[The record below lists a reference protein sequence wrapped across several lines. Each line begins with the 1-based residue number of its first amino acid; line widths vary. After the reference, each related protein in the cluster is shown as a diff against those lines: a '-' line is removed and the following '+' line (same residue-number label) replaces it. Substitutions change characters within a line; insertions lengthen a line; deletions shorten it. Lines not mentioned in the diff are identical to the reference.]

1 MGKYLDAI
9 ELSENLKRRLE
20 TIVVSDVAIRD
31 KKLQKEILNLI
42 QSDDGLISKLLVEG
56 AFSAKKHN
64 KTIRE
69 IDFLTKEFIQ
79 LLDLN
84 IEFSPDFYP
93 FKHQFETL
101 KITNEMSDENK
112 PAIVVT
118 APTGAGKTEA
128 FLLPMLQDL
137 VKNSRKST
145 EKGVRTIILY
155 PMNALVA
162 DQNKR
167 LYAYLKGQS
176 KIKMFFYNSET
187 PEIKRYAT
195 DEFDDECFIRTRK
208 EARDNPPDIMITNYS
223 MLEYI
228 LARPNDYPL
237 IGNAL
242 RTIILDEAHLYT
254 GTLAAEVSLL
264 LRRVVTKATKNNRDI
279 LYVATTATI
288 SEDKQEQQDFFTKF
302 FNKDNI
308 ISVKGEKEFQEIDI
322 SINVDNEI
330 DEFQDIRLLAN
341 KNMKDLYTKFKG
353 YKIFPK
359 ILNILSEKYTIH
371 LDELL
376 PLISDKL
383 NHKTL
388 LNILTIGAKARI
400 NDNELPLLPH
410 KLHLQ
415 VRSSQGFS
423 ICSNPKCPDSNI
435 ENLGK
440 LHHGVYY
447 NCTTCKSNTVN
458 IIKCSRC
465 SEPFFYAKFNDMDEL
480 FFEKYYKSSFREDKG
495 LLLSFRESTTPIYIN
510 QKSKKCSAQD
520 YHNRFYKHDNCPIC
534 SNNEFYDLGISDQ
547 FTLPLVA
554 ESILVNMPEID
565 KESNR
570 FLPARGKRLLT
581 FSDSRSSAARLGT
594 LLTKQH
600 EVQLFRKIL
609 VQILQENSTKSSDNE
624 LVEFY
629 KNEILENTEK
639 LENTDNSIIRKKLQ
653 QNINETKI
661 ELSKINSGLSISELI
676 NEVKDNPLLGEL
688 FCRER
693 MKDQEPKEREQLSY
707 DKNREA
713 ISEIIYPK
721 IVEALITP
729 NVKGVNLE
737 SLGLVSLVMPNID
750 TIELSSKFTL
760 YFPLNID
767 KLEQQKENILNSF
780 LYIFREQIAIT
791 AEYPNSNLLDYT
803 FNKRILGKYIVL
815 EGKGEKLVQLKVTSR
830 SSIYQFVE
838 KILESFG
845 IENSFE
851 NINNFLEAIYY
862 TFLDVSK
869 RDDIK
874 WLEQR
879 EVQTEEDRVIDGFRI
894 VFNELLLKIPSKL
907 YLNTIAN
914 TLWQSSVNNI
924 VPERGIKVELKE
936 VSQSELDSYSHFLRY
951 REMYIGNSLELN
963 YGIWAEEHSA
973 QLEPKEN
980 RRLQNLFIAGKR
992 NILSATTTLE
1002 VGIDIG
1008 GLSGVLMANIP
1019 PNKAN
1024 YIQRSGRAGRRT
1036 DGSSIIVAYAK
1047 NRHFDQNIFRNF
1059 KFYMDKPHKKLTIS
1073 LEKEKLV
1080 IRHFNSL
1087 MLSKFYE
1094 FNQDSKETKIFDS
1107 FKKMG
1112 NFVGIYEI
1120 PKYTEN
1126 AYLKFDYIFD
1136 DESIYKMLLLF
1147 LDSYIIKENDINS
1160 FNEIF
1165 KHTHSNVNY
1174 NRIIKNFKQSI
1185 KLVTIKYIKELI
1197 ELFND
1202 WNYATTSSHKNAI
1215 RYNLKQ
1221 KYGESLIGI
1230 FSTNQIL
1237 PKYGFPI
1244 DVKTLQVINE
1254 NNNKSTFNLSRD
1266 SFLALS
1272 EYVPDSKILAGGMI
1286 VKSKGIAKHF
1296 TGENLDEAFGKKGFA
1311 YTCSNGHFFLSS
1323 HITVHKCK
1331 LLGCKGKL
1339 SPSSSFLMPE
1349 YGYITS
1355 ASDKLSFQEDSP
1367 QKVGRLEIYT
1377 ENYSESDEFFEHDD
1391 FIIRYQEK
1399 AKIYA
1404 LNRGDKG
1411 FGFAICTKCG
1421 YSEQERDKVDVQ
1433 SYDKLSTS
1441 FKNHSLIYSE
1451 FDSPHCLEEHPAI
1464 WRNHTL
1470 MADMVTDAILIE
1482 PKQKIE
1488 DKLIAKTLANV
1499 LQLSG
1504 CEELGIDE
1512 REISSLVVESDGNFN
1527 ILMYDT
1533 QSGGVGYVYDLS
1545 RYRWNEWIE
1554 KTKKRLWIDDKHNEE
1569 CLNGCIKCI
1578 ITMNTNEP
1586 LPRRATLDY
1595 LNGVENSDFSKKNQQ
1610 NRTIKKKRLSKGDI
1624 KKRFRR

>member
-9 ELSENLKRRLE
+9 KLTENLKKRLE
-20 TIVVSDVAIRD
+20 IIVISDVAIRD
-31 KKLQKEILNLI
+31 EKLQKEIFNLI
-42 QSDDGLISKLLVEG
+42 QSEDGLVSKLLIEG
-56 AFSAKKHN
+56 ALSAKKHN
-64 KTIRE
+64 ETLRK
-69 IDFLTKEFIQ
+69 IDFLTKEFIE

-84 IEFSPDFYP
+84 REFSPDFYP

-101 KITNEMSDENK
+101 KITNEMDKKNK

-137 VKNSRKST
+137 VKNPRNNS

-167 LYAYLKGQS
+167 LFSYLKGQS

-187 PEIKRYAT
+187 PESKKFAT
-195 DEFDDECFIRTRK
+195 GEFNDECFIRTRE
-208 EARDNPPDIMITNYS
+208 EARKNPPDIMITNYS

-264 LRRVVTKATKNNRDI
+264 LRRVVAKATKENDEI
-279 LYVATTATI
+279 LYIATTATI
-288 SEDKQEQQDFFTKF
+288 SKDKEEQQDFFNKF

-308 ISVKGEKEFQEIDI
+308 ITVQGEKEFQDIDMSTDI
-322 SINVDNEI
+322 DSEI
-330 DEFQDIRLLAN
+330 DEFQDINSLMEE
-341 KNMKDLYTKFKG
+341 NMTSLYIK
-353 YKIFPK
+353 YKEYKLFPK
-359 ILNILSEKYTIH
+359 VLKILSERYTIN

-383 NHKTL
+383 NYKTL
-388 LNILTIGAKARI
+388 LNILTIGAKARL

-447 NCTTCKSNTVN
+447 NCTTCKANTLN
-458 IIKCSRC
+458 IVKCSRC
-465 SEPFFYAKFNDMDEL
+465 SEPFFYAKFNDKNKL
-480 FFEKYYKSSFREDKG
+480 FFERYYKNSFKDEKG
-495 LLLSFRESTTPIYIN
+495 ILLSFKKSKTPIYIN
-510 QKSKKCSAQD
+510 QKSEKCSEHS
-520 YHNRFYKHDNCPIC
+520 YHNKFYKHDSCPIC
-534 SNNEFYDLGISDQ
+534 SNSEFYDLGISDQ
-547 FTLPLVA
+547 FTLPLIA
-554 ESILVNMPEID
+554 ESMLVNMPEID
-565 KESNR
+565 KGSNI

-600 EVQLFRKIL
+600 EVHLFRKIL
-609 VQILQENSTKSSDNE
+609 VEILQENAIKGLDNE
-624 LVEFY
+624 LIEFY
-629 KNEILENTEK
+629 KNEIIENNTK
-639 LENTDNSIIRKKLQ
+639 LENTDNPVIRKKLQ
-653 QNINETKI
+653 ENINEAKI
-661 ELSKINSGLSISELI
+661 ELSKIDSGLSVAELI
-676 NEVKDNPLLGEL
+676 LEVKKHPLLGEL
-688 FCRER
+688 FCREK
-693 MKDQEPKEREQLSY
+693 MKDQEPKEREELSY
-707 DKNREA
+707 NKNREA

-721 IVEALITP
+721 VVEALITP

-737 SLGLVSLVMPNID
+737 SLGLVSFKVPNID
-750 TIELSSKFTL
+750 TIKLNSKFGL
-760 YFPLNID
+760 YFPSIID
-767 KLEQQKENILNSF
+767 KIEKQRKNILNSF
-780 LYIFREQIAIT
+780 FYIFREQIAIT
-791 AEYPNSNLLDYT
+791 AEYPNSTLLDHK
-803 FNKRILGKYIVL
+803 FNKRVLGKYIVL

-830 SSIYQFVE
+830 SSVYQFVE
-838 KILESFG
+838 KILESFD
-845 IENSFE
+845 IENSSE
-851 NINNFLEAIYY
+851 NVNNFLEAIYY
-862 TFLDVSK
+862 TFLEVSK

-874 WLEQR
+874 WLEYKK
-879 EVQTEEDRVIDGFRI
+879 VQTKDDRVIDGFRI
-894 VFNELLLKIPSKL
+894 VFYELLLKIPSKL

-914 TLWQSSVNNI
+914 TLWQSAVNNI
-924 VPERGIKVELKE
+924 IPERGIKVELKQI
-936 VSQSELDSYSHFLRY
+936 SQNELNNYSYFARY
-951 REMYIGNSLELN
+951 RDMYINDFLELK

-973 QLEPKEN
+973 QLESKEN
-980 RRLQNLFIAGKR
+980 RRLQDLFIAGKR

-1036 DGSSIIVAYAK
+1036 DGSSIIVTYAR

-1059 KFYMDKPHKKLTIS
+1059 KFYMDKPHRKLTIS
-1073 LEKEKLV
+1073 LEKKKLA

-1094 FNQDSKETKIFDS
+1094 SNQNSKNMKIFDS

-1112 NFVGIYEI
+1112 NFVGLYEI

-1126 AYLKFDYIFD
+1126 AYANFQYSFDNK
-1136 DESIYKMLLLF
+1136 SIYDLLIKF
-1147 LDSYIIKENDINS
+1147 LDKFIIKDNEIDT

-1165 KHTHSNVNY
+1165 KHTESNIDY
-1174 NRIIKNFKQSI
+1174 PELIIKFKKGIEEVTS
-1185 KLVTIKYIKELI
+1185 KYKNELVEL
-1197 ELFND
+1197 LDD
-1202 WNYATTSSHKNAI
+1202 WNYAKTSSHKNAI
-1215 RYNLKQ
+1215 RYNIKQ
-1221 KYGESLIGI
+1221 KYQESLIEI

-1244 DVKTLQVINE
+1244 DVKTLQVINQ
-1254 NNNKSTFNLSRD
+1254 NNNKGTFNLSRD

-1296 TGENLDEAFGKKGFA
+1296 TGENLDEAFGEKGFI
-1311 YTCSNGHFFLSS
+1311 YTCSNGHFFTSQY
-1323 HITVHKCK
+1323 TKVHKCK
-1331 LLGCKGKL
+1331 VSSCKGKV
-1339 SPSSSFLMPE
+1339 SPSSSYLMPE

-1377 ENYSESDEFFEHDD
+1377 ENNSQYDKFFEYDD
-1391 FIIRYQEK
+1391 FMIKYQEK

-1404 LNRGDKG
+1404 INRGDKG
-1411 FGFAICTKCG
+1411 FGFAVCTKCG
-1421 YSEQERDKVDVQ
+1421 YSEQEKDKVDIQ

-1441 FKNHSLIYSE
+1441 FINHSLIYSE
-1451 FDSPHCLEEHPAI
+1451 FDSPRCLEEHPTI

-1482 PKQKIE
+1482 PKRKIT

-1512 REISSLVVESDGNFN
+1512 REISSLVVEADGNFN

-1545 RYRWNEWIE
+1545 KYRWNEWIE
-1554 KTKKRLWIDDKHNEE
+1554 KSKARLWIDEKHNEE

-1578 ITMNTNEP
+1578 TTMNTNEP
-1586 LPRRATLDY
+1586 LPRKATLDY
-1595 LNGVENSDFSKKNQQ
+1595 LNGVEDSSFSKQNQKKRIIQ
-1610 NRTIKKKRLSKGDI
+1610 KKRLSKDDI
-1624 KKRFRR
+1624 RKRFNR

>member
-1 MGKYLDAI
+1 M
-9 ELSENLKRRLE
+9 
-20 TIVVSDVAIRD
+20 
-31 KKLQKEILNLI
+31 
-42 QSDDGLISKLLVEG
+42 
-56 AFSAKKHN
+56 
-64 KTIRE
+64 
-69 IDFLTKEFIQ
+69 
-79 LLDLN
+79 
-84 IEFSPDFYP
+84 
-93 FKHQFETL
+93 
-101 KITNEMSDENK
+101 
-112 PAIVVT
+112 
-118 APTGAGKTEA
+118 
-128 FLLPMLQDL
+128 
-137 VKNSRKST
+137 
-145 EKGVRTIILY
+145 
-155 PMNALVA
+155 
-162 DQNKR
+162 
-167 LYAYLKGQS
+167 
-176 KIKMFFYNSET
+176 
-187 PEIKRYAT
+187 
-195 DEFDDECFIRTRK
+195 
-208 EARDNPPDIMITNYS
+208 
-223 MLEYI
+223 
-228 LARPNDYPL
+228 
-237 IGNAL
+237 
-242 RTIILDEAHLYT
+242 
-254 GTLAAEVSLL
+254 
-264 LRRVVTKATKNNRDI
+264 
-279 LYVATTATI
+279 
-288 SEDKQEQQDFFTKF
+288 
-302 FNKDNI
+302 
-308 ISVKGEKEFQEIDI
+308 
-322 SINVDNEI
+322 
-330 DEFQDIRLLAN
+330 
-341 KNMKDLYTKFKG
+341 
-353 YKIFPK
+353 
-359 ILNILSEKYTIH
+359 
-371 LDELL
+371 
-376 PLISDKL
+376 
-383 NHKTL
+383 
-388 LNILTIGAKARI
+388 
-400 NDNELPLLPH
+400 LPH

-435 ENLGK
+435 KNLGK

-447 NCTTCKSNTVN
+447 NCTTCKSNTIN

-465 SEPFFYAKFNDMDEL
+465 SEPFFYAKFNERDEL
-480 FFEKYYKSSFREDKG
+480 FFEKYYKSSFREDKS
-495 LLLSFRESTTPIYIN
+495 LLLSFRKSLTPIYIN

-520 YHNRFYKHDNCPIC
+520 YHNKFYEHGSCPIC

-554 ESILVNMPEID
+554 ESMLVNMPEID
-565 KESNR
+565 KESNI
-570 FLPARGKRLLT
+570 FLPAQGKRLLT

-609 VQILQENSTKSSDNE
+609 VQIVQENSLRSLDSE

-629 KNEILENTEK
+629 KDEIFENSKK
-639 LENTDNSIIRKKLQ
+639 LENTNNPIICKKLQ
-653 QNINETKI
+653 QKIDEAKI
-661 ELSKINSGLSISELI
+661 ELSKISSGLSISELI
-676 NEVKDNPLLGEL
+676 DEVKKHPLLGEL

-693 MKDQEPKEREQLSY
+693 MKDQESKEREQLSY

-729 NVKGVNLE
+729 NVKGINLE
-737 SLGLVSLVMPNID
+737 SLGLVSFVLPNLD

-760 YFPLNID
+760 YFSYNID
-767 KLEQQKENILNSF
+767 KIEEQKDNILNSF
-780 LYIFREQIAIT
+780 IYIFREQIAIT
-791 AEYPNSNLLDYT
+791 AQSSNSNLLDHQ

-815 EGKGEKLVQLKVTSR
+815 EGKGEKLVQLRVTSR
-830 SSIYQFVE
+830 SSIYQFVK
-838 KILESFG
+838 KILESFN
-845 IENSFE
+845 IENSTK
-851 NINNFLEAIYY
+851 NVNNFLEAIYY
-862 TFLDVSK
+862 TFLEASK

-874 WLEQR
+874 WLEYK
-879 EVQTEEDRVIDGFRI
+879 EVQTKEDRVIKGFRI
-894 VFNELLLKIPSKL
+894 VFYELLLKIPSKL

-924 VPERGIKVELKE
+924 VPERAIKVELKQI
-936 VSQSELDSYSHFLRY
+936 SQSELNSYSYFSRY
-951 REMYIGNSLELN
+951 REMYMGDSLELK

-980 RRLQNLFIAGKR
+980 RRLQDLFIAGKR

-1008 GLSGVLMANIP
+1008 GLSGVLMANLP

-1059 KFYMDKPHKKLTIS
+1059 KFYMNKPHKKLTIS

-1094 FNQDSKETKIFDS
+1094 FNQDSKDTRIFDS

-1112 NFVGIYEI
+1112 NFVGIYAI

-1136 DESIYKMLLLF
+1136 DESIYKMLLTF
-1147 LDSYIIKENDINS
+1147 LDSYIIKEDDENS

-1165 KHTHSNVNY
+1165 KYIQSSVNY
-1174 NRIIKNFKQSI
+1174 NRLIKNFKQSI
-1185 KLVTIKYIKELI
+1185 EVVTIKYIKELT
-1197 ELFND
+1197 ELFDD

-1221 KYGESLIGI
+1221 KYGERLIEI

-1323 HITVHKCK
+1323 HIKVHQCK
-1331 LLGCKGKL
+1331 LLGCKGKV
-1339 SPSSSFLMPE
+1339 SPSSSYLIPE
-1349 YGYITS
+1349 HGYITS

-1377 ENYSESDEFFEHDD
+1377 EDDSESNESFEYDD

-1421 YSEQERDKVDVQ
+1421 YSEQERDKVDIQ

-1451 FDSPHCLEEHPAI
+1451 FDSPRCLEEYPTV

-1482 PKQKIE
+1482 PKQQIE
-1488 DKLIAKTLANV
+1488 DKLIARTLANV

-1512 REISSLVVESDGNFN
+1512 REISSLIIESNGKFN

-1545 RYRWNEWIE
+1545 KYRWDEWIE
-1554 KTKKRLWIDDKHNEE
+1554 KTKDRLYLDDKHNEE

-1595 LNGVENSDFSKKNQQ
+1595 LNGVENNFSKKNQK
-1610 NRTIKKKRLSKGDI
+1610 NRTIKKERLSKVNR
-1624 KKRFRR
+1624 KKRFGR

>member
-9 ELSENLKRRLE
+9 ELSENLKQRLE
-20 TIVVSDVAIRD
+20 SIVVSDVAIRD
-31 KKLQKEILNLI
+31 KALQEEILRLI
-42 QSDDGLISKLLVEG
+42 QSEDGLISKLLVEG
-56 AFSAKKHN
+56 SFSAKKHD
-64 KTIRE
+64 KTLRNIS
-69 IDFLTKEFIQ
+69 FLTEDFIK

-84 IEFSPDFYP
+84 REFSPDFYP

-101 KITNEMSDENK
+101 KIVNEMNEYNK

-137 VKNSRKST
+137 INNPRKKD

-187 PEIKRYAT
+187 PETKRFAT
-195 DEFDDECFIRTRK
+195 DEFDDKCFIRTRK

-264 LRRVVTKATKNNRDI
+264 LRRVVTKACKDNSNI
-279 LYVATTATI
+279 LYIATTATI
-288 SEDKQEQQDFFTKF
+288 SEDKREQQEFFTKF
-302 FNKDNI
+302 FNKNNI
-308 ISVKGEKEFQEIDI
+308 ISVKGEKEFQEIDKNI
-322 SINVDNEI
+322 DIDHEIEEFKNINSLI
-330 DEFQDIRLLAN
+330 DRDSFA
-341 KNMKDLYTKFKG
+341 LYQQFKE
-353 YKIFPK
+353 YRIFPK
-359 ILNILSEKYTIH
+359 ILKILSEEYTIN
-371 LDELL
+371 LDKLL

-383 NHKTL
+383 DNRTL
-388 LNILTIGAKARI
+388 LNLFTIGAKARK

-423 ICSNPKCPDSNI
+423 ICSNPLCPDSKI

-447 NCTTCKSNTVN
+447 NCTSCKSNTLN
-458 IIKCSRC
+458 IVKCSRC
-465 SEPFFYAKFNDMDEL
+465 SESFFYAKFNDKDEL
-480 FFEKYYKSSFREDKG
+480 FFEKYYKNSFKEEKS
-495 LLLSFRESTTPIYIN
+495 LLLSFKRSKTPIYIN
-510 QKSKKCSAQD
+510 KNSKKCSE
-520 YHNRFYKHDNCPIC
+520 HNYNNKFYAHDICPVC
-534 SNNEFYDLGISDQ
+534 SNNEFYDLAISDQ

-554 ESILVNMPEID
+554 ESMLVNMPEID
-565 KESNR
+565 KESNK
-570 FLPARGKRLLT
+570 FLPAKGKRLLT

-600 EVQLFRKIL
+600 EIQLFRKLLVEIL
-609 VQILQENSTKSSDNE
+609 KEHSTKSLDNE

-629 KNEILENTEK
+629 KNEISENSIK
-639 LENTDNSIIRKKLQ
+639 LKNTDNPIISKKLQ
-653 QNINETKI
+653 QNINEAKI

-676 NEVKDNPLLGEL
+676 EEVDKHPLLGEL

-693 MKDQEPKEREQLSY
+693 MKEQEPNEREQLSY

-713 ISEIIYPK
+713 ISETIYSK

-729 NVKGVNLE
+729 NVKGINLE
-737 SLGLVSLVMPNID
+737 SLGLVSFVMPNLD
-750 TIELSSKFTL
+750 TIKLSSKLEL
-760 YFPLNID
+760 YFTTHID
-767 KLEQQKENILNSF
+767 KIEKQKDNILNSF
-780 LYIFREQIAIT
+780 IYIFREQIAIT
-791 AEYPNSNLLDYT
+791 AEHSNSNMLDHQY
-803 FNKRILGKYIVL
+803 NKRILGKSIVL
-815 EGKGEKLVQLKVTSR
+815 EGKGKKLTQLKVTSR

-838 KILESFG
+838 KILQSFD
-845 IENSFE
+845 IEKSPE
-851 NINNFLEAIYY
+851 NINNFLEGVFY
-862 TFLDVSK
+862 TFLDTAK

-874 WLEQR
+874 WLEYQQ
-879 EVQTEEDRVIDGFRI
+879 VQTEEDRVVDGFRV
-894 VFNELLLKIPSKL
+894 VFYELLVKIPSNL
-907 YLNTIAN
+907 YLNQIAN

-924 VPERGIKVELKE
+924 VPERGIRVDLKE
-936 VSQSELDSYSHFLRY
+936 ISQNELDNYSYFSRY
-951 REMYIGNSLELN
+951 RDMYLNDSLELK
-963 YGIWAEEHSA
+963 YGLWAEEHSA

-980 RRLQNLFIAGKR
+980 RRLQDLFIAGKR
-992 NILSATTTLE
+992 NVLSATTTLE

-1094 FNQDSKETKIFDS
+1094 FHKNTKDVKIFDS

-1112 NFVGIYEI
+1112 LFIGIYEV

-1126 AYLKFDYIFD
+1126 AYSKFEYIL
-1136 DESIYKMLLLF
+1136 DETSVYKILLEF
-1147 LDSYIIKENDINS
+1147 LDSYEITKEDINS
-1160 FNEIF
+1160 FDEIF
-1165 KHTHSNVNY
+1165 KDTKSNVDY
-1174 NRIIKNFKQSI
+1174 TQLIKKFKDSI
-1185 KLVTIKYIKELI
+1185 EFVSVKYTKELI
-1197 ELFND
+1197 NLFDD
-1202 WNYATTSSHKNAI
+1202 WNGATTSSHKNAI

-1221 KYGESLIGI
+1221 KYGESLIEI
-1230 FSTNQIL
+1230 FSKNQIL

-1244 DVKTLQVINE
+1244 DVKNLQVINE
-1254 NNNKSTFNLSRD
+1254 NNNKKTFNLSRD

-1311 YTCSNGHFFLSS
+1311 YTCSNGHFFISPY
-1323 HITVHKCK
+1323 TKVHKCK
-1331 LLGCKGKL
+1331 TPSCQGKV
-1339 SPSSSFLMPE
+1339 SPSSTYLIPE

-1355 ASDKLSFQEDSP
+1355 ASDKLNFQEDTP

-1377 ENYSESDEFFEHDD
+1377 ENSSQNDEPFEYDD
-1391 FIIRYQEK
+1391 FKIIYQEK

-1421 YSEQERDKVDVQ
+1421 YSEQEKDRVDVS

-1451 FDSPHCLEEHPAI
+1451 FNSPRCLEEFPTV

-1470 MADMVTDAILIE
+1470 MADMVTDAILII
-1482 PKQKIE
+1482 PKQSIE
-1488 DKLIAKTLANV
+1488 DKLIAKTLANA

-1512 REISSLVVESDGNFN
+1512 REISSLVLESDGKFH

-1533 QSGGVGYVYDLS
+1533 QSGGVGYVYDLAK
-1545 RYRWNEWIE
+1545 YRWSDWIE
-1554 KTKKRLWIDDKHNEE
+1554 KTKDRLYINKKHNEE

-1578 ITMNTNEP
+1578 ITMNTSEP
-1586 LPRRATLDY
+1586 LPRKATLDY
-1595 LNGVENSDFSKKNQQ
+1595 LNGEGYISKTNQKEQ
-1610 NRTIKKKRLSKGDI
+1610 VIKKEILSKEDRM
-1624 KKRFRR
+1624 KKFKK

>member
-9 ELSENLKRRLE
+9 ELSENLKQRLE
-20 TIVVSDVAIRD
+20 SIVVSDVAIRD
-31 KKLQKEILNLI
+31 KALQEEILRLI
-42 QSDDGLISKLLVEG
+42 QSEDGLISKLLVEG
-56 AFSAKKHN
+56 SFSAKKHD
-64 KTIRE
+64 KTLRDIS
-69 IDFLTKEFIQ
+69 FLTEDFIR

-84 IEFSPDFYP
+84 REFSPDFYP

-101 KITNEMSDENK
+101 KIVNEMSEDNK
-112 PAIVVT
+112 PAVVVT

-137 VKNSRKST
+137 IRNPRKKD

-176 KIKMFFYNSET
+176 KIRMFFYNSET
-187 PEIKRYAT
+187 PENRRYAT

-228 LARPNDYPL
+228 LARPNDYSL
-237 IGNAL
+237 IGNGL
-242 RTIILDEAHLYT
+242 RTIVLDEAHLYT

-264 LRRVVTKATKNNRDI
+264 LRRVVAKANQQNSNI
-279 LYVATTATI
+279 LYIATTATI
-288 SEDKQEQQDFFTKF
+288 SEDKREQQDFFTKF
-302 FNKDNI
+302 FNKNNI
-308 ISVKGEKEFQEIDI
+308 ISIRGEKEFQEIEQNINIDHEIREFKDI
-322 SINVDNEI
+322 ESLIV
-330 DEFQDIRLLAN
+330 
-341 KNMKDLYTKFKG
+341 KDSSTLYKQFKE

-359 ILNILSEKYTIH
+359 ILKILSEKYAIN

-376 PLISDKL
+376 ELISYKL
-383 NHKTL
+383 DSKTL
-388 LNILTIGAKARI
+388 LNIFTVGAKARI

-423 ICSNPKCPDSNI
+423 ICSNPKCPDSKI

-447 NCTTCKSNTVN
+447 NCTTCKSHTLN

-465 SEPFFYAKFNDMDEL
+465 REPFFYAKFNDMDKL
-480 FFEKYYKSSFREDKG
+480 FFEKYYKSSFKEEKA
-495 LLLSFRESTTPIYIN
+495 LLLSFKESSNPIYIDKN
-510 QKSKKCSAQD
+510 SKKCSEHE
-520 YHNRFYKHDNCPIC
+520 YSNKFYEHDICPVC

-554 ESILVNMPEID
+554 ESMLVNMPEID
-565 KESNR
+565 KESNI
-570 FLPARGKRLLT
+570 FLPAKGKRLLT
-581 FSDSRSSAARLGT
+581 FSDSRSSAARLGP
-594 LLTKQH
+594 LLTRQH

-609 VQILQENSTKSSDNE
+609 VEILKEHSIKGSDSE
-624 LVEFY
+624 LIEFY
-629 KNEILENTEK
+629 KYEILENQEK
-639 LENTDNSIIRKKLQ
+639 LEKSSNLIIQKKLQ
-653 QNINETKI
+653 EKITEFKI
-661 ELSKINSGLSISELI
+661 ELSKMSSGLSISELMEEI
-676 NEVKDNPLLGEL
+676 EKNSLIGE
-688 FCRER
+688 FFDRER
-693 MKDQEPKEREQLSY
+693 MKEQDPKEREQLSHT
-707 DKNREA
+707 KNREA
-713 ISEIIYPK
+713 ILETIYPK

-729 NVKGVNLE
+729 NVKGINLE
-737 SLGLVSLVMPNID
+737 SLGLVSFVMPNFD
-750 TIELSSKFTL
+750 TIKLSSKFEL
-760 YFPLNID
+760 YFIDSID
-767 KLEQQKENILNSF
+767 KIEKQKDNILNSF
-780 LYIFREQIAIT
+780 IYIFREQIAIT
-791 AEYPNSNLLDYT
+791 AQNPNSSLLDHE
-803 FNKRILGKYIVL
+803 FNKRVLGKYIVL
-815 EGKGEKLVQLKVTSR
+815 EGKGKKLTQLRVTSR

-838 KILESFG
+838 KILQSFD
-845 IENSFE
+845 IKNSPK
-851 NINNFLEAIYY
+851 NVNNFLEAIYY
-862 TFLDVSK
+862 TFLDTAK

-874 WLEQR
+874 WLEH
-879 EVQTEEDRVIDGFRI
+879 ESVQTEDDRVVDGFRV
-894 VFNELLLKIPSKL
+894 VFYELLIKIPSKL
-907 YLNTIAN
+907 YLNQIAN
-914 TLWQSSVNNI
+914 TIWKSSINGI
-924 VPERGIKVELKE
+924 VPERGIKVNLKE
-936 VSQSELDSYSHFLRY
+936 ISQNELDTHNYFSRY
-951 REMYIGNSLELN
+951 RDMYFNDSLELSC
-963 YGIWAEEHSA
+963 GLWAEEHSA

-992 NILSATTTLE
+992 NVLSATTTLE

-1059 KFYMDKPHKKLTIS
+1059 KFYMEKAHKKLTIS

-1080 IRHFNSL
+1080 TRHFNSL
-1087 MLSKFYE
+1087 LLSKFYE
-1094 FNQDSKETKIFDS
+1094 FHQDTKDVKVFDS

-1112 NFVGIYEI
+1112 NFIGIYEL

-1126 AYLKFDYIFD
+1126 AHSKVEYILDEISVYKILLK
-1136 DESIYKMLLLF
+1136 F
-1147 LDSYIIKENDINS
+1147 LDSYEITKNDINN
-1160 FNEIF
+1160 FDEIF
-1165 KHTHSNVNY
+1165 KHTKSNVDY
-1174 NRIIKNFKQSI
+1174 SQLIINFKNS
-1185 KLVTIKYIKELI
+1185 VETVSTKYIKELTN
-1197 ELFND
+1197 LFDD
-1202 WNYATTSSHKNAI
+1202 WNGATTSSHKNAI

-1221 KYGESLIGI
+1221 KYGESLIEI
-1230 FSTNQIL
+1230 FSKNQIL

-1244 DVKTLQVINE
+1244 DVKNLQVINE
-1254 NNNKSTFNLSRD
+1254 DNNKKTFNLSRD

-1272 EYVPDSKILAGGMI
+1272 EYVPDSKILAGGML

-1296 TGENLDEAFGKKGFA
+1296 TGENLDEAFGKKGFT
-1311 YTCSNGHFFLSS
+1311 YTCSNGHFFLSP
-1323 HITVHKCK
+1323 HIKVHKCK
-1331 LLGCKGKL
+1331 VSNCKGVI
-1339 SPSSSFLMPE
+1339 SPSSSYLMPE

-1355 ASDKLSFQEDSP
+1355 ASDKLSFQDDTP
-1367 QKVGRLEIYT
+1367 QKVGRLEIYS
-1377 ENYSESDEFFEHDD
+1377 ENSSQSNEQFEYED
-1391 FIIRYQEK
+1391 FQIIYQEK

-1421 YSEQERDKVDVQ
+1421 YSEQEKDRVDVV

-1451 FDSPHCLEEHPAI
+1451 FDSPRCLEESPAV

-1470 MADMVTDAILIE
+1470 IADMITDAILIV
-1482 PKQKIE
+1482 PKRNIE

-1512 REISSLVVESDGNFN
+1512 REISSLVLESDGKFH

-1545 RYRWNEWIE
+1545 RYRWNDWIE
-1554 KTKKRLWIDDKHNEE
+1554 KTKDRLYISEKHDEE

-1578 ITMNTNEP
+1578 ITMNTSEP

-1595 LNGVENSDFSKKNQQ
+1595 LNGDGYIYKTIQKEQV
-1610 NRTIKKKRLSKGDI
+1610 IKKETLSKEDRM
-1624 KKRFRR
+1624 KKFKK

>member
-9 ELSENLKRRLE
+9 ELSENLKQRLE
-20 TIVVSDVAIRD
+20 SIVVSDVAIRD
-31 KKLQKEILNLI
+31 EKLQKEILSLI
-42 QSDDGLISKLLVEG
+42 QSEDGLISKLLVEG
-56 AFSAKKHN
+56 SFSAKKHD
-64 KTIRE
+64 KTLRNIS
-69 IDFLTKEFIQ
+69 FLTEDFIK

-84 IEFSPDFYP
+84 REFSPDFYP

-101 KITNEMSDENK
+101 EIVNDMSEENK
-112 PAIVVT
+112 PAVVVT

-137 VKNSRKST
+137 ISNPRKKD

-167 LYAYLKGQS
+167 LYAYLKGQA

-187 PEIKRYAT
+187 PEKRRFAT
-195 DEFDDECFIRTRK
+195 DEFDDECFIRTRR
-208 EARDNPPDIMITNYS
+208 EARKNPPDIMITNYS

-264 LRRVVTKATKNNRDI
+264 LRRVVSKANQQNSNI
-279 LYVATTATI
+279 LYIATTATI
-288 SEDKQEQQDFFTKF
+288 SEDKKEQQYFFTKF
-302 FNKDNI
+302 FNKNNI
-308 ISVKGEKEFQEIDI
+308 ISIKGEKEFQEIERDI
-322 SINVDNEI
+322 NIDHEI
-330 DEFQDIRLLAN
+330 GDFKDIESLITKKPLT
-341 KNMKDLYTKFKG
+341 LYEQFKE

-359 ILNILSEKYTIH
+359 VLKILSEKYTIT
-371 LDELL
+371 LDKLL
-376 PLISDKL
+376 KLISDKL
-383 NHKTL
+383 DTKTL
-388 LNILTIGAKARI
+388 LNIFTIGAKARKD
-400 NDNELPLLPH
+400 DNELPLLPH

-423 ICSNPKCPDSNI
+423 ICSNPECPDSKI

-447 NCTTCKSNTVN
+447 NCTTCKSNTLN
-458 IIKCSRC
+458 IVKCSRC
-465 SEPFFYAKFNDMDEL
+465 SESFFYAKFNDRDEL
-480 FFEKYYKSSFREDKG
+480 FFEKYYKSSFKEEKA
-495 LLLSFRESTTPIYIN
+495 LLLSFKKSKTPIYIDKN
-510 QKSKKCSAQD
+510 SKKCSE
-520 YHNRFYKHDNCPIC
+520 YNYNNRFYAHDICPIC
-534 SNNEFYDLGISDQ
+534 TNNEFYDLSISDQ

-554 ESILVNMPEID
+554 ESMLVNMPEID
-565 KESNR
+565 KESNI

-600 EVQLFRKIL
+600 EIQLFRKIL
-609 VQILQENSTKSSDNE
+609 VEILKEHATKGLDSE
-624 LVEFY
+624 LIEFY
-629 KNEILENTEK
+629 ENEILENQEK
-639 LENTDNSIIRKKLQ
+639 LKKNSNSIIQKKLQ
-653 QNINETKI
+653 EKI
-661 ELSKINSGLSISELI
+661 TEAKVELSKISSGLSLSELI
-676 NEVKDNPLLGEL
+676 EELDKHPLLGEF

-693 MKDQEPKEREQLSY
+693 MKEQNPEEREQLSY
-707 DKNREA
+707 TKNREA
-713 ISEIIYPK
+713 ITETIYSK
-721 IVEALITP
+721 IVDALITP
-729 NVKGVNLE
+729 NIKGINLE
-737 SLGLVSLVMPNID
+737 SLGLVSFVMPNID
-750 TIELSSKFTL
+750 TIKLNSKFEL
-760 YFPLNID
+760 YFTDNIN
-767 KLEQQKENILNSF
+767 KIENQKANILKSF
-780 LYIFREQIAIT
+780 VYIFREQIAIT
-791 AEYPNSNLLDYT
+791 AQHQNSSLLDHK
-803 FNKRILGKYIVL
+803 FNKKILGKYIVL
-815 EGKGEKLVQLKVTSR
+815 EGKGKKLNQLRVTSL

-838 KILESFG
+838 KILQSFT
-845 IENSFE
+845 IENSPE
-851 NINNFLEAIYY
+851 NVNNFLEAIYY
-862 TFLDVSK
+862 TFLDIAK

-874 WLEQR
+874 WLEH
-879 EVQTEEDRVIDGFRI
+879 EKVQTENDKVVDGFRI
-894 VFNELLLKIPSKL
+894 VFYELLIKIPSKL
-907 YLNTIAN
+907 YLNQIAN
-914 TLWQSSVNNI
+914 TIWQNAINGI
-924 VPERGIKVELKE
+924 VPERGIKVDLKE
-936 VSQSELDSYSHFLRY
+936 ISQNKLNSHNYFSRY
-951 REMYIGNSLELN
+951 RDMYFNDSLELSC
-963 YGIWAEEHSA
+963 GLWAEEHSA

-1059 KFYMDKPHKKLTIS
+1059 KFYMDKAHKKLTIS

-1094 FNQDSKETKIFDS
+1094 FHQNSKDVKVFDS

-1112 NFVGIYEI
+1112 NFIGIYEV
-1120 PKYTEN
+1120 PKYTDN
-1126 AYLKFDYIFD
+1126 AHSKFEYIL
-1136 DESIYKMLLLF
+1136 DEMSVYKILLEF
-1147 LDSYIIKENDINS
+1147 LDSYMITKNDINH
-1160 FNEIF
+1160 FDEIF
-1165 KHTHSNVNY
+1165 KHTKSNVNY
-1174 NRIIKNFKQSI
+1174 SQLIINFKNSI
-1185 KLVTIKYIKELI
+1185 VSVTIKYIKELTD
-1197 ELFND
+1197 LFDD
-1202 WNYATTSSHKNAI
+1202 WNEATTSSHKNAI

-1221 KYGESLIGI
+1221 KYGKSLIDI
-1230 FSTNQIL
+1230 FSKNQIL

-1244 DVKTLQVINE
+1244 DIKNLQVINE
-1254 NNNKSTFNLSRD
+1254 DNKKTFNLSRD

-1272 EYVPDSKILAGGMI
+1272 EYVPDSKVLAGGMI

-1296 TGENLDEAFGKKGFA
+1296 TGENFDEAFGKKGFA
-1311 YTCSNGHFFLSS
+1311 YSCSNGHFFLSPYLK
-1323 HITVHKCK
+1323 IHKCK
-1331 LLGCKGKL
+1331 VSNCKGIV
-1339 SPSSSFLMPE
+1339 SPSSSYLIPE

-1355 ASDKLSFQEDSP
+1355 ASDKLSFQDDTP
-1367 QKVGRLEIYT
+1367 QKVGRLEIYS
-1377 ENYSESDEFFEHDD
+1377 ENSSQSDEKFEYKD
-1391 FIIRYQEK
+1391 FQIIYQEK

-1421 YSEQERDKVDVQ
+1421 YSEQERARVDVV
-1433 SYDKLSTS
+1433 SYDKLSTF

-1451 FDSPHCLEEHPAI
+1451 FDSPRCLEDNPTV
-1464 WRNHTL
+1464 WRNHIL
-1470 MADMVTDAILIE
+1470 MADMVTDAILIM
-1482 PKQKIE
+1482 PKRDIE
-1488 DKLIAKTLANV
+1488 DKLIAKTLANA

-1512 REISSLVVESDGNFN
+1512 REISSLVLESNGKFN

-1545 RYRWNEWIE
+1545 KYRWDDWIE
-1554 KTKKRLWIDDKHNEE
+1554 KTKDRLYISKKHDEE

-1578 ITMNTNEP
+1578 ITMNTSEP
-1586 LPRRATLDY
+1586 LPRKATLDY
-1595 LNGVENSDFSKKNQQ
+1595 LNGEKYINKTVKKEQV
-1610 NRTIKKKRLSKGDI
+1610 I
-1624 KKRFRR
+1624 KKRFLSKKDRMKKFKK